1 VNVPVQ
7 FDEAQGEGGGGGA
20 FVSHIPAILWQRRW
34 FVIVPIVLGI
44 IGAILANLLI
54 PATYR
59 ASALMLV
66 QSPQLGAMLGAEG
79 SEVIDRRM
87 ARITERVTSRPD
99 LIALIE
105 KHGLYQD
112 LRQSTPLSEVL
123 QKMRESIS
131 LTPTSGDNSAGA
143 QSRTIAFR
151 LAFDYGEAAPAQAV
165 AQDLMQ
171 RIVELDATGTSE
183 QAERRVEFL
192 AEQAKGLETRIG
204 EIQGQIAQINAQ
216 NGSVLSN
223 AGVMMLGGGAGS
235 YDVQIAALQRDTAQ
249 LISQRDVAR
258 TSDTRDPVVS
268 SAEQALASARAVY
281 AESHPDVVIA
291 KQRLA
296 EARQLAKGN
305 TQKLPLD
312 QIDQQI
318 AFNNSQITAL
328 RAAKAQEMAQLSS
341 ARTAQSRAPL
351 IQTQITDLQSTLTGL
366 NEQYRDV
373 SGKLLAARAGAR
385 AQDEQMGEKLSVVD
399 PPVVP
404 DAPIWPDR
412 LLISVMGIGGGIAL
426 GLMLAFAIEIVL
438 RPIRDPG
445 SLSALVGS
453 APLAMIPVIGERQSP
468 RNDRRRAPFLAR
480 LWPRSR

>member
-7 FDEAQGEGGGGGA
+7 FDDAQEEGGGGA
-20 FVSHIPAILWQRRW
+20 FLAHIPAILWQRRW
-34 FVIVPIVLGI
+34 FVIVPVVLGI

-79 SEVIDRRM
+79 AEVIDRRM
-87 ARITERVTSRPD
+87 ARISERVTSRPD

-105 KHGLYQD
+105 RHGLYQD

-123 QKMRESIS
+123 QKMRDSIS
-131 LTPTSGDNSAGA
+131 LTPTGGDPNAGA

-151 LAFDYGEAAPAQAV
+151 LSFDYGEAAPAQAV

-192 AEQAKGLETRIG
+192 AEQAKGLQTRIG
-204 EIQGQIAQINAQ
+204 EVQGQIAQINAQ
-216 NGSVLSN
+216 NGTVLSN
-223 AGVMMLGGGAGS
+223 AGVMMLGSGAGS

-249 LISQRDVAR
+249 LIAQRDTAR
-258 TSDTRDPVVS
+258 TSDSRDPVVS
-268 SAEQALASARAVY
+268 GAEQALASARAVY
-281 AESHPDVVIA
+281 AETHPDVVIA
-291 KQRLA
+291 KQKLA
-296 EARQLAKGN
+296 EARQLAKDN
-305 TQKLPLD
+305 TKNLPLD

-318 AFNNSQITAL
+318 AFNNSQVSAL
-328 RAAKAQEMAQLSS
+328 RAAKAQELAQMSTARS
-341 ARTAQSRAPL
+341 AQARAPL
-351 IQTQITDLQSTLTGL
+351 IQTQISDLQSTLTGL

-404 DAPIWPDR
+404 DTPVWPDR
-412 LLISVMGIGGGIAL
+412 LLISLMGIGGGLAL
-426 GLMLAFAIEIVL
+426 GLMLALAIEILL

-445 SLSALVGS
+445 ALAALVGS
-453 APLAMIPVIGERQSP
+453 APLAMIPVIGERQTP
-468 RNDRRRAPFLAR
+468 RRDGRRAPFLAR

>member
-7 FDEAQGEGGGGGA
+7 FDEAQGEGGGGA
-20 FVSHIPAILWQRRW
+20 FLSHIPAILWQRRW

-44 IGAILANLLI
+44 VGAILANLLI

-87 ARITERVTSRPD
+87 ARISERVTSRPD

-112 LRQSTPLSEVL
+112 RRQSTPLSEVL
-123 QKMRESIS
+123 QTMRESIS
-131 LTPTSGDNSAGA
+131 LTPTGGESDASSQN
-143 QSRTIAFR
+143 RTIAFR
-151 LAFDYGEAAPAQAV
+151 LSFDYGEAAPAQAV

-192 AEQAKGLETRIG
+192 AEQANGLQTRIN
-204 EIQGQIAQINAQ
+204 EVQGQIAQINAQ

-235 YDVQIAALQRDTAQ
+235 YDVQIAALQRDTA
-249 LISQRDVAR
+249 R
-258 TSDTRDPVVS
+258 TSDTRDPVVA

-296 EARQLAKGN
+296 EARRLAKGN

-328 RAAKAQEMAQLSS
+328 RAAKAQEMAQLST

-351 IQTQITDLQSTLTGL
+351 IQTQISDLQSTLSGL
-366 NEQYRDV
+366 NEQYQDV
-373 SGKLLAARAGAR
+373 SSKLLAARAGAR

-412 LLISVMGIGGGIAL
+412 LLISAMGIGGGIAF
-426 GLMLAFAIEIVL
+426 GLMLALGIEIML
-438 RPIRDPG
+438 RPIRDP
-445 SLSALVGS
+445 SALAALVGS
-453 APLAMIPVIGERQSP
+453 APLAMIPVIGERQVP
-468 RNDRRRAPFLAR
+468 KGNRKPAPFMAR